1 MRYTTYL
8 TRYLEQTPYSAPGS
22 SYSART
28 VSLTLET
35 NTIASTTVSTITTAT
50 KQPLLRP
57 TPLGQDVT

>member
-22 SYSART
+22 SYSTRT

-35 NTIASTTVSTITTAT
+35 NSITSTTVTTVTTAT
-50 KQPLLRP
+50 EQPLLQP
-57 TPLGQDVT
+57 TPRGQDAT